1 MNNLSNFSTALISG
15 TIPAKLNIK
24 DIDIFEIM
32 ESGIFDN
39 IPGIGEIISVGKSIM
54 NIRDKFTFKK
64 FIIFLQS
71 YNKINIDE
79 DKLNTFRNRFQN
91 DKSYRI
97 KITEYLISYLDD
109 FKRIEKSEI
118 YANLFA
124 EYINEAY
131 SWEHF
136 LNLSD
141 LLSRI
146 NIDSLIKMPMIDTQE
161 GKDVKTFN
169 EKESSIEAD
178 MISSGLAMRLSVWS
192 SSIYPTS
199 LGKDLYKYGIKN
211 NNRELF

>member
-1 MNNLSNFSTALISG
+1 MKNLSNFSTALISG

-54 NIRDKFTFKK
+54 DIRDKFTFKK

-136 LNLSD
+136 LNLPD
-141 LLSRI
+141 L
-146 NIDSLIKMPMIDTQE
+146 
-161 GKDVKTFN
+161 
-169 EKESSIEAD
+169 
-178 MISSGLAMRLSVWS
+178 
-192 SSIYPTS
+192 
-199 LGKDLYKYGIKN
+199 
-211 NNRELF
+211 

>member
-15 TIPAKLNIK
+15 TIPAKVNIK
-24 DIDIFEIM
+24 DIDIFEII

-54 NIRDKFTFKK
+54 NIRDKFTLKK

-71 YNKINIDE
+71 YNKIHIDE
-79 DKLNTFRNRFQN
+79 NKLNIFRSRFQN

-124 EYINEAY
+124 EYINETY

-141 LLSRI
+141 LLSKI
-146 NIDSLIKMPMIDTQE
+146 NIDSLIRMHIIDTKE
-161 GKDVKTFN
+161 GKEVQTFN

-178 MISSGLAMRLSVWS
+178 MISSGLAMRLSIWS

-211 NNRELF
+211 K

>member
-15 TIPAKLNIK
+15 TIPAKVNIK
-24 DIDIFEIM
+24 DIDIFEII

-54 NIRDKFTFKK
+54 NIRDKFTLKK

-71 YNKINIDE
+71 YNKIHIDE
-79 DKLNTFRNRFQN
+79 NKLNIFRSRFQN

-124 EYINEAY
+124 EYINETY

-141 LLSRI
+141 LLSKI
-146 NIDSLIKMPMIDTQE
+146 NIDSLIRMPIIDTKE
-161 GKDVKTFN
+161 GKEVQTFN

-178 MISSGLAMRLSVWS
+178 MISSGLAMRLSIWS

-211 NNRELF
+211 K